1 MVCSNYC
8 PLTSPI
14 KVDFHI
20 TVHAPPQLLPH
31 QRRQR
36 VTGPA
41 ALAVT
46 ILEESR
52 LLRNQTNLTNQR
64 KKRDQEGK
72 SQKRTRVKLLSLRWK
87 PHSHPLGH
95 LCHWG
100 DPRSGSWSDQGPL
113 HRALAGWSKRT
124 ISHSCPP
131 PSALVYPPFLSS
143 PIATFILYYCKMDHP
158 GYLSLPLHVR
168 VLVRSDHCL
177 TLSITPQHTGTCDF
191 WMLIESHSQ
200 TSRRHGNGT
209 IALRYLTVAHAATYV
224 HVGMLFAQN
233 LLSSHSCKWYTSVE
247 WGLTLEQPHSH
258 ADLNSLG
265 MRQSLELW
273 WYYCTEGIQCWSIF
287 FNVWPIIFVL

>member
-72 SQKRTRVKLLSLRWK
+72 SQKRTRVKLLSPRWK
-87 PHSHPLGH
+87 PHSHPLDH

-124 ISHSCPP
+124 LSHSCPP
-131 PSALVYPPFLSS
+131 PSALVSPPSLSS
-143 PIATFILYYCKMDHP
+143 PIVTFILYILQD
-158 GYLSLPLHVR
+158 GSSWV
-168 VLVRSDHCL
+168 
-177 TLSITPQHTGTCDF
+177 
-191 WMLIESHSQ
+191 
-200 TSRRHGNGT
+200 SR
-209 IALRYLTVAHAATYV
+209 LTVTCTSASTVQSLLDSEYTTTTYWYMWLLDVDWVSFPNQQKTWEWDYSSDILNSRTCSYV
-224 HVGMLFAQN
+224 HTCRNAFRSEPPVF
-233 LLSSHSCKWYTSVE
+233 S
-247 WGLTLEQPHSH
+247 
-258 ADLNSLG
+258 
-265 MRQSLELW
+265 
-273 WYYCTEGIQCWSIF
+273 
-287 FNVWPIIFVL
+287 